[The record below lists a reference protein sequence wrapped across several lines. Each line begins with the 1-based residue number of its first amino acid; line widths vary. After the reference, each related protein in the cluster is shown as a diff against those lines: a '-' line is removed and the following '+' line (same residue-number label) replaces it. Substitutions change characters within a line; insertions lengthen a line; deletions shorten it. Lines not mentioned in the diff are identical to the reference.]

1 MMEQRIVRTL
11 LPLFILISS
20 VTFGQAP
27 SARPEFDVVDIKSNV
42 SGSPDGVGEILPSGQ
57 FRGTNIPVKEIIKFA
72 YNLRDEAIVGAPNWV
87 DSDRYDIVGKAPA
100 AGSEET
106 FWRSNSRL
114 QFMRL
119 YYTDQTFRQM
129 VQSLLAD
136 RFKLVVHSDQKPTSV
151 FALTVAKGGPKL
163 QRAVESGKPDCLR
176 TVDQQIQAV
185 LTCKNMTIADL
196 GRALQLFAPGYAN
209 HEVIDATGL
218 EGTYDF
224 TLKWV
229 GVAVVD
235 QGGMTIPEALDKLL
249 GLRWE
254 ERKQPMPVIV
264 IDHIEKPSEK

>member
-1 MMEQRIVRTL
+1 MVRAL
-11 LPLFILISS
+11 LPLFMLISP

-27 SARPEFDVVDIKSNV
+27 NSRPEFDVVDIKLNV
-42 SGSPDGVGEILPSGQ
+42 SGSPNGVGEILPGGQ
-57 FRGTNIPVKEIIKFA
+57 FRAINIPVKEIIKFA
-72 YNLRDEAIVGAPNWV
+72 YNLRDDAIVAAPNWV
-87 DSDRYDIVGKAPA
+87 DSERYDIVGKAPA

-106 FWRSNSRL
+106 FWRSDSAL

-136 RFKLVVHSDQKPTSV
+136 RFKLSVHSDKKLASV
-151 FALTVAKGGPKL
+151 YALTVAKGGPKL

-209 HEVIDATGL
+209 HEVIDTTGL

-254 ERKQPMPVIV
+254 ERKQPMPIIV
-264 IDHIEKPSEK
+264 IDHIEKPSDN

>member
-1 MMEQRIVRTL
+1 MRSL
-11 LPLFILISS
+11 LILFLLVSS
-20 VTFGQAP
+20 LSFGQTPAN
-27 SARPEFDVVDIKSNV
+27 RPEFDVVDIKLNN

-57 FRGTNIPVKEIIKFA
+57 FRAINIPVKEIVKFA
-72 YNLRDEAIVGAPNWV
+72 YNLRDEALAGAPGWLG
-87 DSDRYDIVGKAPA
+87 SDRYDIVGKAPA

-106 FWRSNSRL
+106 FWRSDSRL

-119 YYTDQTFRQM
+119 YYTDQTFRLM

-136 RFKLVVHSDQKPTSV
+136 RFKLSVHTEQRPTSV
-151 FALTVAKGGPKL
+151 YALTVARGGAKM
-163 QRAVESGKPDCLR
+163 QKAADSGKADCLR

-185 LTCKNMTIADL
+185 LTCKNMTITDL

-209 HEVIDATGL
+209 REVIDATGL

-224 TLKWV
+224 KISWV

-249 GLRWE
+249 GLKWE
-254 ERKQPMPVIV
+254 ERKQPMPVVV
-264 IDHIEKPSEK
+264 IDHIEKPSEN

>member
-1 MMEQRIVRTL
+1 VRAL

-20 VTFGQAP
+20 LTLGQAP
-27 SARPEFDVVDIKSNV
+27 GGRLEFDVVDIKPNV
-42 SGSPDGVGEILPSGQ
+42 SASPDGVGEILPSGQ
-57 FRGTNIPVKEIIKFA
+57 FRAINIPLKEIIKFA
-72 YNLRDEAIVGAPNWV
+72 YNVRDEAFVGAPRWV
-87 DSDRYDIVGKAPA
+87 DSERYDIVGKAPA
-100 AGSEET
+100 AGAEET
-106 FWRSNSRL
+106 FWRSDSRL

-136 RFKLVVHSDQKPTSV
+136 RFKMSVHSDQRPTSV
-151 FALTVAKGGPKL
+151 YALTVAKGGSKL

-176 TVDQQIQAV
+176 AVDQQIQAV

-196 GRALQLFAPGYAN
+196 GRALQLFAPGYAD

-229 GVAVVD
+229 GIAVVN

-254 ERKQPMPVIV
+254 ARKQPMPVLV
-264 IDHIEKPSEK
+264 IDHIEKPSEN

>member
-1 MMEQRIVRTL
+1 MRAL

-20 VTFGQAP
+20 VTVGQTP
-27 SARPEFDVVDIKSNV
+27 SARPEFDVVDIKLNA

-57 FRGTNIPVKEIIKFA
+57 FRATNIPLKEILKFA

-87 DSDRYDIVGKAPA
+87 DTDRYDIVGKAPA

-106 FWRSNSRL
+106 FWRSDSRL

-136 RFKLVVHSDQKPTSV
+136 RFKLSVHSDQKPTSV

-163 QRAVESGKPDCLR
+163 QKAVESGRPDCLR
-176 TVDQQIQAV
+176 SVDQQIQAV
-185 LTCKNMTIADL
+185 LTCKNTTIADL
-196 GRALQLFAPGYAN
+196 GRSLQLFAPGYAN

-229 GVAVVD
+229 GVVVVD
-235 QGGMTIPEALDKLL
+235 RGGMTIPEALDKLL

-254 ERKQPMPVIV
+254 ERKQLMLVIV
-264 IDHIEKPSEK
+264 IDYIEKLSEN

>member
-1 MMEQRIVRTL
+1 MLRVL
-11 LPLFILISS
+11 LPLFMLISP

-27 SARPEFDVVDIKSNV
+27 NSRLEFDVVDIKPNV
-42 SGSPDGVGEILPSGQ
+42 SGSPNGVGEILPGGQ
-57 FRGTNIPVKEIIKFA
+57 FRAINIPVKEIIKFA
-72 YNLRDEAIVGAPNWV
+72 YNLRDDAIVAAPTWV
-87 DSDRYDIVGKAPA
+87 DSERYDIVGKAPA

-106 FWRSNSRL
+106 FWRSDSAL

-136 RFKLVVHSDQKPTSV
+136 RFKLSVHSDKKPTTV
-151 FALTVAKGGPKL
+151 YALTVAKGGPKL

-185 LTCKNMTIADL
+185 LTCKNMTMADL

-235 QGGMTIPEALDKLL
+235 QGGMTIPEALNKLL

-254 ERKQPMPVIV
+254 ERKQPMPTIV
-264 IDHIEKPSEK
+264 IDHIEKPSDN

>member
-1 MMEQRIVRTL
+1 MRIL
-11 LPLFILISS
+11 LSLFFLIPCL
-20 VTFGQAP
+20 TFGQSP
-27 SARPEFDVVDIKSNV
+27 GHRLEFDVVDIKLNV
-42 SGSPDGVGEILPSGQ
+42 SGSPNGVGEILPSGQ
-57 FRGTNIPVKEIIKFA
+57 FRAINIPVKEIIKFA

-87 DSDRYDIVGKAPA
+87 NSDRYDIVGKGPA

-106 FWRSNSRL
+106 FWRSDSRL

-136 RFKLVVHSDQKPTSV
+136 RFKLAVHSDQRPTSV
-151 FALTVAKGGPKL
+151 YALTVAKGGSKL
-163 QRAVESGKPDCLR
+163 QKTAESGKPDCLR
-176 TVDQQIQAV
+176 SVDQQIQAV
-185 LTCKNMTIADL
+185 LTCKNMTVADL
-196 GRALQLFAPGYAN
+196 GRALQLFAPGYAD
-209 HEVIDATGL
+209 HEVIDASGL
-218 EGTYDF
+218 EGSYDF

-264 IDHIEKPSEK
+264 IDHIEKPSEN